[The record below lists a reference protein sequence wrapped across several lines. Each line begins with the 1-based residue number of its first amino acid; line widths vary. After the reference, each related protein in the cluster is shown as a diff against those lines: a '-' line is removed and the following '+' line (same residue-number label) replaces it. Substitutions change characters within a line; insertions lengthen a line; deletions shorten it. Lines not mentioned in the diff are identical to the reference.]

1 MGLECRIMDT
11 NDLEKVEA
19 AIDERTK
26 FVFTETISNPKFAV
40 ADLEGLSAITR
51 RAKILL
57 IVDAN
62 FPAAGFFCQPARFGA
77 DIIIHSATKCIGGHR
92 TTLGGVVIEG
102 SQLQGEVLEGSCLQ
116 AAFSTP
122 MALLVIYSITS
133 TI

>member
-26 FVFTETISNPKFAV
+26 FVFTETISNPKFV
-40 ADLEGLSAITR
+40 
-51 RAKILL
+51 
-57 IVDAN
+57 
-62 FPAAGFFCQPARFGA
+62 PARFGV

-102 SQLQGEVLEGSCLQ
+102 SQLQGEILEGSCLQ